1 MRFTVELELEKD
13 RISKDKNRI
22 ILSLFKKAF
31 SFYDKKYYKELYES
45 KENKMKD
52 FTFSLY
58 MGSCTFLREE
68 ILIPE
73 KKISLNFS
81 TYNNKDG
88 IMFYNSFLAL
98 KSKKINIQN
107 NTITVKRIN
116 MVREKYITSNEVI
129 FKTLSPIVVREHYGD
144 NSKTWF
150 HSLKDKK
157 GQEVFKNNLKY
168 QLEKELGKEALVD
181 IKNIEFTPANT
192 MKMVK
197 VKNYGI
203 EIHSNIGKI
212 KIKAKP
218 YILDCLYKSGASSLK
233 SSGFGMLEIV

>member
-1 MRFTVELELEKD
+1 MRFTVELDLEKD
-13 RISKDKNRI
+13 KIPKDKNRL
-22 ILSLFKKAF
+22 ILSLLKKAF
-31 SFYDKKYYKELYES
+31 SSYDDEYYKELYES
-45 KENKMKD
+45 EENKMKS

-58 MGSCTFLREE
+58 MGDCKFLREE
-68 ILIPE
+68 ILIPN
-73 KKISLNFS
+73 KRISLNFS
-81 TYNNKDG
+81 TYSNKDG

-98 KSKKINIQN
+98 KGKKNNIEN
-107 NTITVKRIN
+107 NTITVKKIN
-116 MVREKYITSNEVI
+116 MVQEKPILDNEVI

-157 GQEVFKNNLKY
+157 GQEIFKNNLIY
-168 QLEKELGKEALVD
+168 QLTEELGENASID
-181 IKNIEFTPANT
+181 INNIEFTPANT
-192 MKMVK
+192 MKIVK

-203 EIHSNIGKI
+203 EVHSNIGKI

-218 YILDCLYKSGASSLK
+218 YILDCLYKSGVSSLR